1 MIMEIFKMKKLYRKL
16 TKQQKARGVI
26 FSSCLSSETVE
37 QENDKIHEIKD
48 YRTFK
53 LEKTIEFDCSSN
65 LDDFEE
71 KLKKANEEFKTQI
84 IIQSELK
91 GNGEQDFETVKKRLL
106 DDSFFNDSPWNY
118 NIIRT

>member
-1 MIMEIFKMKKLYRKL
+1 MQKLYRKL
-16 TKQQKARGVI
+16 TKDQKSRNVI
-26 FSSCLSSETVE
+26 FSSCLSSKTVE
-37 QENDKIHEIKD
+37 QENDNIHEIKD

-71 KLKKANEEFKTQI
+71 KLKKADEEFKTQI

-91 GNGEQDFETVKKRLL
+91 GNGQQDFETVKKRLL
-106 DDSFFNDSPWNY
+106 DDSFFNDSDWNY